1 MMNVLKHVPCRESS
15 ASTAKDFSDAAA
27 LTAQAQ
33 ELKKA
38 ALDFKREGRNTEAIA
53 YVSSHCTFV

>member
-1 MMNVLKHVPCRESS
+1 MRSRESS

-38 ALDFKREGRNTEAIA
+38 ALEFKREGRNTEAIA
-53 YVSSHCTFV
+53 YVSVMSSLTVHQQD